1 MQKLSANLTR
11 SHMDNAQ
18 DAMTDSKHILSVS
31 PPKTWL
37 WLIFAIAL
45 IVDQVSKYASLAYA
59 QSLENGQISLLPFLD
74 FNLTWNRGISYG
86 LFAANSSLGQ
96 WLLVGIT
103 SAICL
108 LFVFFLRGERDKFI
122 RIGFVLVI
130 SGAVGNIIDR
140 VLHGAVIDFVS
151 LHGFGYYWYIFNI
164 ADIWIT
170 IGAIFILFA
179 NLKALKDERK

>member
-1 MQKLSANLTR
+1 
-11 SHMDNAQ
+11 
-18 DAMTDSKHILSVS
+18 MTDPKQMLSVS
-31 PPKTWL
+31 PPKRWL
-37 WLIFAIAL
+37 WFIFISAL
-45 IVDQVSKYASLAYA
+45 IIDQVSKYASLSFA
-59 QSLENGQISLLPFLD
+59 QNLENGRISLLPFLD
-74 FNLTWNRGISYG
+74 FNLIWNRGVSYG

-96 WLLVGIT
+96 WVLVGVT

-108 LFVFFLRGERDKFI
+108 LFVFFLRTEQDKFI

-130 SGAVGNIIDR
+130 GGAVGNIIDR

-151 LHGFGYYWYIFNI
+151 LHAFGYYWYIFNI

-179 NLKALKDERK
+179 NLKALKEERK